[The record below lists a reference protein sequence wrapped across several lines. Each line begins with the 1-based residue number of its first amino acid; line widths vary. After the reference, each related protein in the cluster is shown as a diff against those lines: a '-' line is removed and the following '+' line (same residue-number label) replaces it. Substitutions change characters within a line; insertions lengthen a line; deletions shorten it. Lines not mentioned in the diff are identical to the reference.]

1 VPLAATDIDV
11 SLGGLIIGLILGV
24 LVYIVVKL
32 LLEHVEPVARY
43 AQVIAFILGLLVF
56 LVLGFDVYSTDV

>member
-1 VPLAATDIDV
+1 MLLAATDIDV
-11 SLGGLIIGLILGV
+11 SLGGLILGVILGA

-32 LLEHVEPVARY
+32 VLVHVEPVAAY
-43 AQVIAFILGLLVF
+43 AQVIALILGALVF